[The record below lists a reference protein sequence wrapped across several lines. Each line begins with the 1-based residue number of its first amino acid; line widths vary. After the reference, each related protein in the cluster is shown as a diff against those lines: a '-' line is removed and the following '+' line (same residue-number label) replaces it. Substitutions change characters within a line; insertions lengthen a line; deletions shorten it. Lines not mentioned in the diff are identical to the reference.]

1 MRIRRGLISDF
12 AGGLIHVWQEND
24 MREKEYREEIVAL
37 VKEKG
42 HPAELGMVIADSL
55 GTEKT
60 MIRMIGYLSRI
71 GEQSAEDMVDEMLA
85 ICQER
90 DRWQEKKAS
99 EYYQEKYNQYLF
111 EKKMEEDD

>member
-1 MRIRRGLISDF
+1 
-12 AGGLIHVWQEND
+12 
-24 MREKEYREEIVAL
+24 MREKKYREEIVAL

-55 GTEKT
+55 GTEKA

-71 GEQSAEDMVDEMLA
+71 GEVRAEDIADEMLA

-90 DRWQEKKAS
+90 DRWREKKAA